1 MIFSVI
7 SLLRLCT
14 NMSIAMQNMTEL
26 PNKNYLT
33 MSKDSKEFSFR
44 LEKYNDT

>member
-1 MIFSVI
+1 MYKYEYSYAKYDWT
-7 SLLRLCT
+7 SKQKLS
-14 NMSIAMQNMTEL
+14 N
-26 PNKNYLT
+26 